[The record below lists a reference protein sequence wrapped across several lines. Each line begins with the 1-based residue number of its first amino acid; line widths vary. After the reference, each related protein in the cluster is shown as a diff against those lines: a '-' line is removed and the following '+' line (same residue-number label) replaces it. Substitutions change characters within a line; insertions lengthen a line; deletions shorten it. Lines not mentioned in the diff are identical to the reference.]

1 MTSSNIDLDKEISEL
16 MSDLEYVNA
25 YSRAKKIFEM
35 LADKGNDAEAKAN
48 SYLLENPVNYK
59 CLIEF
64 SWLVAGEYSTAVA
77 KTNAMKRLEKDPVQ
91 IALKLIELE
100 FYKVSSEFEK
110 YGYGAEFCRK
120 MGDKYPIIDEP
131 KTIQNLVTR
140 LKKKSTL
147 AS

>member
-1 MTSSNIDLDKEISEL
+1 MTSSNIDSDKEISEL
-16 MSDLEYVNA
+16 ISDLEYVSA
-25 YSRAKKIFEM
+25 YQKAEKIFKM
-35 LADKGNDAEAKAN
+35 LCDKSIDAEAKAEL
-48 SYLLENPVNYK
+48 YLLENPVNYK
-59 CLIEF
+59 CLIEL

-77 KTNAMKRLEKDPVQ
+77 KTNAMKRLENDPVQ
-91 IALKLIELE
+91 IALKRIELE
-100 FYKVSSEFEK
+100 FNKVSSEFEK

-120 MGDKYPIIDEP
+120 MGDKYPIINEP